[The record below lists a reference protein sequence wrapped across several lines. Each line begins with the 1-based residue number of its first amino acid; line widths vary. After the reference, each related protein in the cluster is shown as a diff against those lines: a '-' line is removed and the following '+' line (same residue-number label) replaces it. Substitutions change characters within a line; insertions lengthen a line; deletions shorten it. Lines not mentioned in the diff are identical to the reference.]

1 MTAPRSQASI
11 FRFWLPLAVTWVM
24 MALEGPF
31 VTAVIARMGEPAFN
45 LAAFGVTFA
54 FGFLI
59 EAPVMMLLSASTA
72 LASDAP
78 SYQRLRRFAYGLC
91 ALSTG
96 MLAVF
101 LVPPVYRLLIE
112 GMVGLPPEVSRL
124 TYPALWI
131 LLPWPAAI
139 GYRRFYQGILIRD
152 HRTRLVALGT
162 GVRLVGMALWS
173 LLLWRWSDLPGAWV
187 ATSAL
192 VVGVLGEA
200 ITTRWMAGPSVGRLR
215 ALERSLEA
223 GPPMSYR
230 ELTEFYFPLALTSL
244 LGLAVHPLVTL
255 FMGRA
260 PSPIESLAVFPV
272 INSLGFLFRASCLAF
287 QEVSIALVGDRAEHL
302 PELRRFSVSLGLTA
316 SAVLG
321 LVTLTP
327 LAGVWFEGV
336 AGLTPDLAAFAFEAA
351 IFLIPVPLATAFV
364 SLFRGILVTAR
375 RTAPITR
382 ATGIEVLGIAIGFPL
397 FIGMFGWVGLT
408 AAIASF
414 LLARVAAV
422 AYLWFPTREAV
433 AGLQAE
439 PRDGR

>member
-1 MTAPRSQASI
+1 
-11 FRFWLPLAVTWVM
+11 M

-31 VTAVIARMGEPAFN
+31 VTAVIARLADPAFN

-72 LASDAP
+72 LATDDP

-91 ALSTG
+91 ALSTL
-96 MLAVF
+96 MLVAI
-101 LVPPVYRLLIE
+101 LIPPVYQVVIE
-112 GMVGLPPEVSRL
+112 GWVGLPPEVSSL

-152 HRTRLVALGT
+152 HRTRLVAFGT
-162 GVRLVGMALWS
+162 GVRLLGMALWS
-173 LLLWRWSDLPGAWV
+173 LALWRWTSVPGAWL

-192 VVGVLGEA
+192 VFGVLAEA
-200 ITTRWMAGPSVGRLR
+200 VATRLMAGPSVERLVATER
-215 ALERSLEA
+215 AQEA
-223 GPPMSYR
+223 GPPMGYG
-230 ELTEFYFPLALTSL
+230 ELGRFYFPLALTSL
-244 LGLAVHPLVTL
+244 LGLAIHPLVTL

-272 INSLGFLFRASCLAF
+272 LNSLGFLFRASCLAF
-287 QEVSIALVGDRAEHL
+287 QEVSIALVGPRSEHL
-302 PELRRFSVSLGLTA
+302 PELRRFALSLGLTA
-316 SAVLG
+316 SGILA

-327 LAGVWFEGV
+327 LARVWFEGV
-336 AGLTPDLAAFAFEAA
+336 AGLTPELSAYAYEAA
-351 IFLIPVPLATAFV
+351 VFLIPVPLATAFI
-364 SLFRGILVTAR
+364 SLFRGVLVTAR
-375 RTAPITR
+375 TTAPITR

-397 FIGMFGWVGLT
+397 FVNALGWVGVT

-414 LLARVAAV
+414 FVARAAAV
-422 AYLWFPTREAV
+422 FYLWFPTRRALIRL
-433 AGLQAE
+433 GQDSS
-439 PRDGR
+439 DGAP